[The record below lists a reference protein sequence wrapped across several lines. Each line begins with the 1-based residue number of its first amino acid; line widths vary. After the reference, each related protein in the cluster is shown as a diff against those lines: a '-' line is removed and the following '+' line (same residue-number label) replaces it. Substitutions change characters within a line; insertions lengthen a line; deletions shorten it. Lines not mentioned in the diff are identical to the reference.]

1 MKNKAIYTAIGISL
15 LAFWLAVGMAI
26 YLVMG

>member
-1 MKNKAIYTAIGISL
+1 MTNKAIYTFVGISL
-15 LAFWLAVGMAI
+15 LAFWSTVGMAI